1 MRSRVEKWYVL
12 IWIMST
18 VQKAEWKVSIG
29 YLFLDIT
36 ELTADRINDD
46 KNILPSLLKILQC
59 LRLNAGGIKG
69 KMTKNKQ

>member
-29 YLFLDIT
+29 YLFLDIM
-36 ELTADRINDD
+36 ELTADRINND

-59 LRLNAGGIKG
+59 LRLNVGGIKG

>member
-29 YLFLDIT
+29 YLFLDIM
-36 ELTADRINDD
+36 ELTADKINYD

-59 LRLNAGGIKG
+59 LRLNAGGING
-69 KMTKNKQ
+69 DMTKNKQ